1 MRFITVIF
9 AFLTLIVV
17 SCSNEEE
24 ELPIIEPRE
33 VRDIGVLSTSEYT
46 IGKVII
52 VNDSN
57 IPWYKLGERKIVMS
71 CRAKVK
77 GGIDL
82 KAIEDGDVKVD
93 GKKITIII
101 PPAKITSFSMD
112 PSDIQTEMEDITGF
126 RDKFSQ
132 SDKNNFLRQGETSIR
147 KELTKTS
154 ILEDAE
160 ENAISF
166 LVDFY
171 EQQGFEQVII
181 QTSKDK

>member
-1 MRFITVIF
+1 
-9 AFLTLIVV
+9 
-17 SCSNEEE
+17 
-24 ELPIIEPRE
+24 
-33 VRDIGVLSTSEYT
+33 
-46 IGKVII
+46 
-52 VNDSN
+52 
-57 IPWYKLGERKIVMS
+57 
-71 CRAKVK
+71 
-77 GGIDL
+77 
-82 KAIEDGDVKVD
+82 
-93 GKKITIII
+93 
-101 PPAKITSFSMD
+101 MD